1 VRVASG
7 VQVFSVIRSVVLVG
21 DDIGFED
28 SLDYSATTHFGIKA
42 GAVFYQGLFSI
53 KCMKSMYKPLFI

>member
-1 VRVASG
+1 MVASG
-7 VQVFSVIRSVVLVG
+7 VQVFSVIRSVVLVC
-21 DDIGFED
+21 DDITFED
-28 SLDYSATTHFGIKA
+28 SLDYNSPTQFGIRA

>member
-1 VRVASG
+1 
-7 VQVFSVIRSVVLVG
+7 VFSVIRSVVLVC
-21 DDIGFED
+21 DDITFED
-28 SLDYSATTHFGIKA
+28 SLDYNSPTQFGIRA